1 MGLQTGD
8 ESYILSS
15 GLNCIQINQ
24 IKHPR
29 KGYLRPKAK
38 DGAICHLLLNR
49 PCIVKQGYF

>member
-29 KGYLRPKAK
+29 KEYLRPKAK

-49 PCIVKQGYF
+49 LCIVKQGYF

>member
-29 KGYLRPKAK
+29 KEYLRPKAK